1 VIGYDLNEPIPH
13 PRLEPVYKQI
23 AAAIREV
30 DNNHI
35 VLLEGAQWGGN
46 FDVFGPPF
54 DPRAMYNFHKYWMEP
69 TAAAIQPFVDFR
81 KRYKVPL
88 WMSES
93 GENGDDW
100 IARFRA
106 VLEENNIG
114 WAFWPYKKMDATSCA
129 ASFARPE
136 YWDDIVGYAKLRG
149 SVGTLRSTCTGLRE
163 PYIHALIPHAR

>member
-1 VIGYDLNEPIPH
+1 MIGYDLNEPIPH

-69 TAAAIQPFVDFR
+69 TAAAINHSSI
-81 KRYKVPL
+81 
-88 WMSES
+88 SES
-93 GENGDDW
+93 
-100 IARFRA
+100 
-106 VLEENNIG
+106 
-114 WAFWPYKKMDATSCA
+114 AT
-129 ASFARPE
+129 
-136 YWDDIVGYAKLRG
+136 
-149 SVGTLRSTCTGLRE
+149 RSRSG
-163 PYIHALIPHAR
+163 